1 MKNQS
6 NKLLTSVIT
15 IVLGVLLMVW
25 KTSIISIAI
34 TLFGVYLIIL
44 GILDL
49 VNKKDETTAII
60 KLIVGVAAILL
71 AWLLTAVAVITL
83 GVILMLHGITLI
95 LDIIKA
101 NKQVKGLVPTI
112 MLWAVPVISIAAG
125 LFIAFGSGMDWAFI
139 VVGVIVIIEGM
150 ISLVQALTEK

>member
-139 VVGVIVIIEGM
+139 VVGVIVIIEGI

>member
-95 LDIIKA
+95 LDIIKS

-112 MLWAVPVISIAAG
+112 MLWAVPVISIVAG